1 MPHAPQDLSGALAS
15 YDESLSR
22 LERTIRDFEDVDM
35 TPGGSPDL
43 ADRAQEMLWAF
54 LSPGELHRRAG
65 GASDML
71 DSSRIGAAIITA
83 SGLICEANAAAE
95 RHDGLTVG
103 RTLAD
108 CGIEPVG
115 TRVFKALSLSPEAD
129 ASRSHQ
135 IAQIHTRSATGGDSG
150 VRTVFLSPQP
160 VAAGTDPRWLM
171 ILSPPPVPDEAFA
184 LITEAFGL
192 SETET
197 AIAIAFVR
205 GQSLRQIADQRD
217 RSYATIRNQFQAVLE
232 KTDCATQ
239 VDLVQ
244 LATSLSLMQGA
255 VRSFE
260 GRAAAPA
267 RIDAADIPLRLPRPG
282 GRQLEVRIDG
292 DPGGRPVL
300 NLFSLFGPGVTPAI
314 ARRLRTR
321 GICLVS
327 PWRPGFGGT
336 DRPRAAEDWNA
347 CFASDVRAL
356 LDGLEIERCAV
367 LARASASQSFYELA
381 LRLPDRIA
389 RGTVV
394 NGLVPRR
401 YIAGKRAASRWTTT
415 LMSASFVSYPVARMI
430 LAAGEKLLRR
440 SDTVSF
446 LQKMYDHSP
455 SDRAAL
461 GDPDVAASILNGV
474 ADVVR
479 QGLDAG
485 VNDIVS
491 GFAAWTTDLGALEMP
506 ITLYH
511 GRDDPNVPF
520 DSVAEFARDNGQC
533 MTLVPEDG
541 GGQLCFSHIDR
552 VLDLAVG
559 DAPHA

>member
-1 MPHAPQDLSGALAS
+1 MPQAPRDPSGALAS

-22 LERTIRDFEDVDM
+22 LERTIRDFEEVDPK
-35 TPGGSPDL
+35 PGGSPDL

-54 LSPGELHRRAG
+54 LSPGELHRRAD

-95 RHDGLTVG
+95 THDGLTVG

-115 TRVFKALSLSPEAD
+115 TRVFKALSQSPEAD
-129 ASRSHQ
+129 APRRHQ
-135 IAQIHTRSATGGDSG
+135 IAQIHTGSDGG

-160 VAAGTDPRWLM
+160 VAPGTDPRWLM
-171 ILSPPPVPDEAFA
+171 ILSPPPVPIEAFA
-184 LITEAFGL
+184 LITDAFGL

-197 AIAIAFVR
+197 AIAGAFVR
-205 GQSLRQIADQRD
+205 GQSLRQIADQRG

-267 RIDAADIPLRLPRPG
+267 RIDAADTPLCLPRPG
-282 GRQLEVRIDG
+282 GRRLEVRIDG

-314 ARRLRTR
+314 AGKLRAR
-321 GICLVS
+321 NICLVS

-336 DRPRAAEDWNA
+336 DRPRASEDWNA
-347 CFASDVRAL
+347 CFASDVRTL
-356 LDGLEIERCAV
+356 LDSLEIKRCAV

-389 RGTVV
+389 SGTVV

-446 LQKMYDHSP
+446 LQKMYDHSD

-474 ADVVR
+474 SDVVR

-491 GFAAWTTDLGALEMP
+491 GFAAWMTDLGALDVP

-520 DSVAEFARDNGQC
+520 ASVAEFARDNGHC
-533 MTLVPEDG
+533 MALVPEDG
-541 GGQLCFSHIDR
+541 GGQLCFSHIDK
-552 VLDLAVG
+552 VLDIVLAEG
-559 DAPHA
+559 PRA